1 MGGEQLKAAKLDE
14 RGMAGD
20 RWFAVRDA
28 EGFLASG
35 KVTRRFRRRDEVVD
49 FQARTEGFSVE
60 VSGNGQGWLA
70 GSELLDSHL
79 SERMGTPVQVLPEA
93 DVPHQDGG
101 QVSLIGTA
109 TPVWCAERWGVDA
122 DPRRLR
128 VNLVIETSKPFVEE
142 CLIGRELIYP
152 LTRLHLGERIP
163 RCRTTD
169 LAQDGA
175 VGGASWLK
183 ALGGEREGC
192 LGVYATVVTPGSVMV
207 GDQGKLAR

>member
-1 MGGEQLKAAKLDE
+1 M
-14 RGMAGD
+14 
-20 RWFAVRDA
+20 
-28 EGFLASG
+28 
-35 KVTRRFRRRDEVVD
+35 
-49 FQARTEGFSVE
+49 
-60 VSGNGQGWLA
+60 
-70 GSELLDSHL
+70 
-79 SERMGTPVQVLPEA
+79 
-93 DVPHQDGG
+93 
-101 QVSLIGTA
+101 
-109 TPVWCAERWGVDA
+109 
-122 DPRRLR
+122 
-128 VNLVIETSKPFVEE
+128 IETSKPFVEE